1 MSSARALTCLSLT
14 LAGCAT
20 WQAPA
25 EVSDAAL
32 RSRAVT
38 EARHDVRVS
47 AAVLDAADTRR
58 MLGADLDTT
67 DVQPVWIEVRNG
79 TSQPLWL
86 LRSGTDPDYYSPLEV
101 AWSLHTPFG
110 GSTNARIDDHFDKLA
125 LKNPIGPGTTRAGI
139 LFTNPDRRTKLL
151 NVDLL
156 GRRTLIP
163 FSLFLPVPDEAAD
176 RGSTLFR
183 YPDAQVVDYT
193 DLAAF
198 RAALERLPC
207 CATDAHGATPG
218 DPLNVVFVGQLA
230 DIGAAV
236 VRRNY
241 RRDARADDMAQQVF
255 GRPPDAV
262 LRKQAQASAQSTSM
276 RVWLAPIRF
285 DGRPVYIVQAG
296 RPVGGRFGPRG
307 ATDIVLHDDVDEA
320 RNLLDPGH
328 DVFGRSGEARVRDRC
343 RRGLSRRSLE
353 TPSTA
358 RGTTQT
364 ACARS
369 CSSRRGRSPSRTWSF
384 STGYRTWRDARP
396 ARARRKAMHTGRPVA
411 EPHVAVASLAIAM
424 CVALGA
430 CAAPPLMPY
439 SADTPPLVLAPAS
452 QVGVQDQ
459 RARFREIYCAVL
471 EARGRALP
479 DYRPCEEALTRVGTE
494 PAGTGKP
501 VDLGPSK
508 RRLVAAV
515 VPGIGYECFERWL
528 DPPGTVVR
536 ARTPVR
542 VRRGS
547 S

>member
-1 MSSARALTCLSLT
+1 M
-14 LAGCAT
+14 
-20 WQAPA
+20 
-25 EVSDAAL
+25 
-32 RSRAVT
+32 
-38 EARHDVRVS
+38 RVS

-125 LKNPIGPGTTRAGI
+125 LKNPIGPGATRAGI

-151 NVDLL
+151 NIDLL

-176 RGSTLFR
+176 TGSTLFR
-183 YPDAQVVDYT
+183 YPDAQIVDYT

-236 VRRNY
+236 VRRSY

-296 RPVGGRFGPRG
+296 RPAGGRFAPRG
-307 ATDIVLHDDVDEA
+307 ATEIVLHHDVDEA
-320 RNLLDPGH
+320 RNLLVQDMMYSGGLDKLGFVTGVGAASATQPRDTLHGARYH
-328 DVFGRSGEARVRDRC
+328 TDGLRAVLFLATRPLTLKDVEFLHWVPYLGGREA
-343 RRGLSRRSLE
+343 GASE
-353 TPSTA
+353 EK
-358 RGTTQT
+358 G
-364 ACARS
+364 
-369 CSSRRGRSPSRTWSF
+369 
-384 STGYRTWRDARP
+384 DARRQP
-396 ARARRKAMHTGRPVA
+396 GR
-411 EPHVAVASLAIAM
+411 
-424 CVALGA
+424 
-430 CAAPPLMPY
+430 
-439 SADTPPLVLAPAS
+439 
-452 QVGVQDQ
+452 
-459 RARFREIYCAVL
+459 
-471 EARGRALP
+471 
-479 DYRPCEEALTRVGTE
+479 
-494 PAGTGKP
+494 
-501 VDLGPSK
+501 
-508 RRLVAAV
+508 
-515 VPGIGYECFERWL
+515 
-528 DPPGTVVR
+528 
-536 ARTPVR
+536 
-542 VRRGS
+542 
-547 S
+547 